1 MPPAAPGISRA
12 PLLYPE
18 GAVMAYIRKP
28 APDGPLISAEQ
39 ARRRNA
45 EMRIELVALMAEQAQ
60 LEAKASAMRGAL
72 TDGYRKLSRQIKELD
87 AVRAQADQIAAHA
100 QHASTLPP
108 PKYGG
113 REGLQ
118 AATDEI
124 LAHESRGLK
133 LAKTPSAPKAARG
146 PSHGT
151 DGKYKA
157 GCRCGECVTRKALD
171 DTRRRKRAA

>member
-1 MPPAAPGISRA
+1 
-12 PLLYPE
+12 
-18 GAVMAYIRKP
+18 MAYIRKP
-28 APDGPLISAEQ
+28 APDGPLLSAEQ
-39 ARRRNA
+39 VRRRNA

-60 LEAKASAMRGAL
+60 LDAKTRTMRESL

-100 QHASTLPP
+100 QHVATLPP

-118 AATDEI
+118 AATEEM

-133 LAKTPSAPKAARG
+133 LAKAFTPKITRG
-146 PSHGT
+146 ASHGT
-151 DGKYKA
+151 DRKYKD